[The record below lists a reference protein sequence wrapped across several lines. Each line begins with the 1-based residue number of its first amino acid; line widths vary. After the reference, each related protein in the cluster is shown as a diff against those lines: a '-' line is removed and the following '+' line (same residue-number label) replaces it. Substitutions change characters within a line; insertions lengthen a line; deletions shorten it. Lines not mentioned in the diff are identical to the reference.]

1 MRSLIATAGLFLAV
15 LVSAPASAQQWVEGK
30 HYFPVQPAQRTNVAP
45 GKIEVA
51 EAFSFGCPACYSFN
65 PLAKQLESQL
75 PKNAQFIY
83 QHASFNPSES
93 WPLFQRAYL
102 TAVALGVDKKTH
114 DAMFEAIWKTGELA
128 VVDTRTNRLKNPQ
141 PNMEQVAKF
150 YERATGGS
158 VKAADFLNASKSMG
172 VQVAINRTEAW
183 LRATRVDST
192 PTIVVNGKYRL
203 TVQSAGGVDQM
214 FALVRYLIDKESTA
228 AAG

>member
-1 MRSLIATAGLFLAV
+1 MRSVIATAGLLLAA

-30 HYFPVQPAQRTNVAP
+30 HYYLVQPAQRPNVEA

-51 EAFSFGCPACYSFN
+51 EAFSYGCPACYSFN
-65 PLAKQLESQL
+65 PLAKQLQGQL

-102 TAVALGVDKKTH
+102 TAVALGVDKKAH
-114 DAMFEAIWKTGELA
+114 DAMFEAIWKTGELGVA
-128 VVDTRTNRLKNPQ
+128 DLKTNRLKNPQ

-150 YERATGGS
+150 YERTTG
-158 VKAADFLNASKSMG
+158 VKAADFLNASKSMS
-172 VQVAINRTEAW
+172 VELAIKRTEAW

-214 FALVRYLIDKESTA
+214 FALVKFLIEKESTA

>member
-1 MRSLIATAGLFLAV
+1 MRSLIATAGLFLAA

-30 HYFPVQPAQRTNVAP
+30 HYFPVQPAQRTNVAA
-45 GKIEVA
+45 GKVEVA
-51 EAFSFGCPACYSFN
+51 EAFSYGCPACYSFN
-65 PLAKQLESQL
+65 PIAKQLESQL
-75 PKNAQFIY
+75 PKNGQFVY

-102 TAVALGVDKKTH
+102 TAVALGVDKKAH

-128 VVDTRTNRLKNPQ
+128 VIDSKTNRLKSPQ
-141 PNMEQVAKF
+141 PTMEQVAKF
-150 YERATGGS
+150 YERAAG

-214 FALVRYLIDKESTA
+214 FALVKFLVDKESTA